1 MPETPHQP
9 VTEEAPARSWALPA
23 AVCASGIILGILL
36 PWMLVVAL
44 GALGWLVWAVRRD
57 LRRAEDEAV
66 GLLSRLR
73 DHRRSGE
80 LHERMR
86 RVLDAAGTPII
97 ATDAQGVITVASRS
111 ASRTLGGGR
120 SLAGVRFDELFTQ
133 TELHEMERLARAG
146 EPGRARIRLPIDGE
160 LRTLVVSADS
170 LERGS
175 GCVVTLRDVTELVK
189 AAELKADFA
198 ANASHELRTPI
209 ASIRGAAETIQ
220 GPARHDPVMLERLT
234 GMIATNAARLE
245 ALVNDLLDLSK
256 LESGET
262 PPSLTGVSLAEVFE
276 HQREQFEPTCRR
288 KGLRVELDI
297 GPDAGTVRTDPV
309 LLELI
314 LRNLVENATKFARD
328 GTAVRLTARAGAIPV
343 DPVNPPPG
351 EADLPRGVRITVR
364 DEGLGIP
371 IAHQQRI
378 FERFYQVDRAR
389 TGGSV
394 QRGTGLGLAI
404 VKHAARRLGGT
415 VGVES
420 VYQQGTTMIVE
431 LPRCVPGAGDAGV
444 AEPGAEADAAGALAD
459 GGADGSS
466 YDRP

>member
-1 MPETPHQP
+1 MPD
-9 VTEEAPARSWALPA
+9 APPPPRQTNEHRPGPDSGWVLPA
-23 AVCASGIILGILL
+23 AVCASAIIVAVFL
-36 PWMLVVAL
+36 PWMLAVAL
-44 GALGWLVWAVRRD
+44 GALGWLGWT
-57 LRRAEDEAV
+57 LRREGRARDEAWG
-66 GLLSRLR
+66 GLERELR
-73 DHRRSGE
+73 QRRASAE
-80 LHERMR
+80 QHERMR

-97 ATDAQGVITVASRS
+97 ATDAEGVITVASRS

-120 SLAGVRFDELFTQ
+120 NLTGVRFDELFTQ
-133 TELHEMERLARAG
+133 PELHEMERLARAG
-146 EPGRARIRLPIDGE
+146 EPGRARLKLPIEGE

-170 LERGS
+170 IGVGS

-209 ASIRGAAETIQ
+209 ASIRGAAETLQ
-220 GPARHDPVMLERLT
+220 GPARNDPAMLERLT
-234 GMIATNAARLE
+234 GMIATNASRLE
-245 ALVNDLLDLSK
+245 ALVNDLLDLSR

-262 PPSLTGVSLAEVFE
+262 APAVSVVNLEEVFAS
-276 HQREQFEPTCRR
+276 QREQFEAICKR
-288 KGLRVELDI
+288 KNLRIEFDI
-297 GPDAGTVRTDPV
+297 GAGAGRIRTDPV

-328 GTAVRLTARAGAIPV
+328 HTRVLLSARTETIPV
-343 DPVNPPPG
+343 DPVNPPPAG
-351 EADLPRGVRITVR
+351 AEGSVGVRIAVR

-404 VKHAARRLGGT
+404 VKHAARRLGGH

-431 LPRCVPGAGDAGV
+431 LPRCV
-444 AEPGAEADAAGALAD
+444 D
-459 GGADGSS
+459 G
-466 YDRP
+466 

>member
-1 MPETPHQP
+1 M
-9 VTEEAPARSWALPA
+9 LPA
-23 AVCASGIILGILL
+23 AVCAGAMILAVFL
-36 PWMLVVAL
+36 PWMIVVGL
-44 GALGWLVWAVRRD
+44 GALGWVVWAVRREARGYD
-57 LRRAEDEAV
+57 DEWLAMSRELRGWRASAAQ
-66 GLLSRLR
+66 
-73 DHRRSGE
+73 
-80 LHERMR
+80 HERMR

-97 ATDAQGVITVASRS
+97 ATDADGVITVASRS

-120 SLAGVRFDELFTQ
+120 NLAGVRFDELFTQ
-133 TELHEMERLARAG
+133 PELHEMERLARAG
-146 EPGRARIRLPIDGE
+146 EPGRARLRLPIEGE

-170 LERGS
+170 LGHGS

-209 ASIRGAAETIQ
+209 ASIRGAAETLQ
-220 GPARHDPVMLERLT
+220 GPARNDAAMLGRLT
-234 GMIATNAARLE
+234 GMIAANAARLE
-245 ALVNDLLDLSK
+245 ALVNDLLDLSR

-262 PPSLTGVSLAEVFE
+262 APTIAAVDLGEVFAA
-276 HQREQFEPTCRR
+276 QRDQFEAICKR
-288 KGLRVELDI
+288 KGLRVEFDI
-297 GPDAGTVRTDPV
+297 GPGAGVIRTDPV
-309 LLELI
+309 LLDLI
-314 LRNLVENATKFARD
+314 LRNLMENATKFAREH
-328 GTAVRLTARAGAIPV
+328 TRVLLSARAEPIPV
-343 DPVNPPPG
+343 DPVNPPPPLASPAG
-351 EADLPRGVRITVR
+351 ADATPGVRITVR

-404 VKHAARRLGGT
+404 VKHAARRLGGH

-431 LPRCVPGAGDAGV
+431 LPRCVENAPGSPE
-444 AEPGAEADAAGALAD
+444 AERSG
-459 GGADGSS
+459 
-466 YDRP
+466 

>member
-1 MPETPHQP
+1 MPD
-9 VTEEAPARSWALPA
+9 APTTSTTDDPGRGSWPLPA
-23 AVCASGIILGILL
+23 AVCASAIILSLFL
-36 PWMLVVAL
+36 SWMAPVAL
-44 GALGWLVWAVRRD
+44 AALAWLVWRVRTD
-57 LRRAEDEAV
+57 LRRAEDETL

-73 DHRRSGE
+73 SIRVEDDRA
-80 LHERMR
+80 ERLR

-97 ATDAQGVITVASRS
+97 ATDERGVITAASRS

-120 SLAGVRFDELFTQ
+120 QLLGVRFDELFTQ
-133 TELHEMERLARAG
+133 PELHEMERLARAG
-146 EPGRARIRLPIDGE
+146 EPGRARLKMPVEGE

-170 LERGS
+170 LDSGS

-220 GPARHDPVMLERLT
+220 GPARNDPAMLDRLT

-245 ALVNDLLDLSK
+245 ALVNDLLDLSR

-262 PPSLTGVSLAEVFE
+262 PPTLAEVDLAEVFAA
-276 HQREQFEPTCRR
+276 QREQFEPTCRR
-288 KGLRVELDI
+288 KDLRVEIEVDPRVARI
-297 GPDAGTVRTDPV
+297 RTDPV
-309 LLELI
+309 LLDLI
-314 LRNLVENATKFARD
+314 LRNLVENATKFARE
-328 GTAVRLTARAGAIPV
+328 GTPVVIGARPESIPV
-343 DPVNPPPG
+343 DPVNPPPAG
-351 EADLPRGVRITVR
+351 ADLPLGVRITVR
-364 DEGLGIP
+364 DRGIGIP

-404 VKHAARRLGGT
+404 VKHAARRLGGV

-420 VYQQGTTMIVE
+420 VYQEGTTMIVE
-431 LPRCVPGAGDAGV
+431 LPRC
-444 AEPGAEADAAGALAD
+444 ADAPRQG
-459 GGADGSS
+459 
-466 YDRP
+466 

>member
-1 MPETPHQP
+1 MPDAPP
-9 VTEEAPARSWALPA
+9 PPPPPPPPLPPPPARQSGGAEAGPGSAWVLPA
-23 AVCASGIILGILL
+23 AVCASAIIVSVFL
-36 PWMLVVAL
+36 PWMLGIAL
-44 GALGWLVWAVRRD
+44 VSLGWLAWSCRREARERED
-57 LRRAEDEAV
+57 ARRGLEGELRQRRASAEQ
-66 GLLSRLR
+66 
-73 DHRRSGE
+73 
-80 LHERMR
+80 HERMR

-97 ATDAQGVITVASRS
+97 ATDADGVITVASRS

-120 SLAGVRFDELFTQ
+120 NLTGVRFDELFTQ
-133 TELHEMERLARAG
+133 PELHEMERLTRAG
-146 EPGRARIRLPIDGE
+146 EPGRARLKLPIEGE

-170 LERGS
+170 IGLGS

-209 ASIRGAAETIQ
+209 ASIRGAAETLQ
-220 GPARHDPVMLERLT
+220 GAARNDPAMLERLT
-234 GMIATNAARLE
+234 GMIATNASRLE
-245 ALVNDLLDLSK
+245 ALVNDLLDLSR

-262 PPSLTGVSLAEVFE
+262 APAVAEVDLEEVFAL
-276 HQREQFEPTCRR
+276 QRDQFEAICKR
-288 KGLRVELDI
+288 KDLRVEFDI
-297 GPDAGTVRTDPV
+297 GPGAGRIRTDPV
-309 LLELI
+309 LLDLI
-314 LRNLVENATKFARD
+314 LRNLVENATKFAREH
-328 GTAVRLTARAGAIPV
+328 TRVLLSARTEPIPV

-351 EADLPRGVRITVR
+351 GADGTTGVRIAVR

-404 VKHAARRLGGT
+404 VKHAARRLGGH

-431 LPRCVPGAGDAGV
+431 LPRC
-444 AEPGAEADAAGALAD
+444 ADA
-459 GGADGSS
+459 
-466 YDRP
+466 